1 MAVWFILFSP
11 VYFSKLLFP
20 FLKWVLF
27 SFSFCS
33 FCRRIFFFVDL
44 FQNYLISHFLF
55 FSPTLFFSS
64 FIIFFLSISLL
75 PLFHTFSS
83 SAVSFFFLLN
93 IPSTFLFCFLF
104 FYSLLFFPLF
114 SSSLFYNS
122 FFFFFLF
129 PLFRLIFFSFF
140 LFFFNELFS
149 VNIYLYRTTLFLG
162 LQFTLTCLDSPDLVA
177 HHLFPTPFYIPKLFI
192 QAFTIFLSPPHI
204 LLAFIYSTS
213 YGCLGNGWSGLC
225 TTTVHI

>member
-1 MAVWFILFSP
+1 MAVWFILFLP
-11 VYFSKLLFP
+11 VYFCKLLFP

-33 FCRRIFFFVDL
+33 FCRRISFFVDL

-55 FSPTLFFSS
+55 FPTLFVFS
-64 FIIFFLSISLL
+64 FITSFLSISLH
-75 PLFHTFSS
+75 PVFHTFSS
-83 SAVSFFFLLN
+83 SSVS

-104 FYSLLFFPLF
+104 FYSLLFFSLF
-114 SSSLFYNS
+114 SSFLFYNS

-129 PLFRLIFFSFF
+129 PLFHLIFFSFF
-140 LFFFNELFS
+140 LSFLFFFNEHFS